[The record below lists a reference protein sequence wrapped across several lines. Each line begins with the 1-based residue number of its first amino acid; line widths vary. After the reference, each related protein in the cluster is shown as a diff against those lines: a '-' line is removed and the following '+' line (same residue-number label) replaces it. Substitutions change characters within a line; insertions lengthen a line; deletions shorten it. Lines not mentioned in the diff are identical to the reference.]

1 MHAQMHVRLC
11 VTQSYLLKIYCQKA
25 VASERLIAWIFMDGL
40 PLGGVWISS
49 PSHMANYDV
58 GTLSHLQHMQGD
70 DTLAGTGG
78 RACQRSLDD
87 ETI

>member
-1 MHAQMHVRLC
+1 
-11 VTQSYLLKIYCQKA
+11 
-25 VASERLIAWIFMDGL
+25 MDGL